1 MKKYLVIFNDLYNDE
16 VEVNGFMVMTEK
28 EVDYYEDL
36 VYTISWD
43 FQVDFNDIQLTYNS
57 GEDLLSKIDFKEISN
72 EQYKMFEKLFEN
84 GFGYVV
90 KLETIE
96 TIADG
101 EDVEYEDLDEDFDED
116 LEDDEYYFKGKNNGL
131 KYDDDYDNDDY

>member
-101 EDVEYEDLDEDFDED
+101 EDVEYEDLDEDFDGD

>member
-16 VEVNGFMVMTEK
+16 VEVNGFIIMTEK

-36 VYTISWD
+36 VYSILWD
-43 FQVDFNDIQLTYNS
+43 FQVNFNDIQLTYNS
-57 GEDLLSKIDFKEISN
+57 GEDLLSKIEFKEISN
-72 EQYKMFEKLFEN
+72 EQYKMFEKLFEG

-96 TIADG
+96 TIIDG
-101 EDVEYEDLDEDFDED
+101 EEAESEDFDD
-116 LEDDEYYFKGKNNGL
+116 DGFDDDNDDDEFYFKGKGMR
-131 KYDDDYDNDDY
+131 YDDDDYNNDDY